1 MSRFENLQEEMQL
14 MSPHGHRRSPSGV
27 SNISLESEMSAST
40 VNDEI
45 REENPAQGEEV
56 GDNRV

>member
-1 MSRFENLQEEMQL
+1 MHL

-27 SNISLESEMSAST
+27 SNISLESEMSVST
-40 VNDEI
+40 VNDDI

-56 GDNRV
+56 SNEEK